1 MRLIP
6 RDAEGIFKKI
16 EYVAMQSI
24 RLLRNASDQ
33 KDSLAKSQHIDF

>member
-6 RDAEGIFKKI
+6 PDAEGIFNKI
-16 EYVAMQSI
+16 EYVAMQPI
-24 RLLRNASDQ
+24 KLLRNAFDQ